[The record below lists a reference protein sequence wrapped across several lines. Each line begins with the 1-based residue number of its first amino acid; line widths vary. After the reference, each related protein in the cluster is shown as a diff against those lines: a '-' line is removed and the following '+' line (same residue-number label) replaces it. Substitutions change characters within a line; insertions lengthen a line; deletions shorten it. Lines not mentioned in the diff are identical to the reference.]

1 MPPLPPWMANV
12 WNVECWM
19 MLLGVTSRWSFST
32 DYEVAQLSECLQAN
46 KVFARCSLQFSQRV
60 RWLVSGSFKFFLK
73 SWQQNH
79 ATMLFSPLFKAQT
92 CHPDIIEEQTKASNL
107 RSAQS
112 GANHGGQRVQ
122 VYFPS
127 RAPRTSPHP
136 LTSEENGAWSR
147 FPLFCDCFYSS
158 GRHDCQTHNV
168 RTFVLLVSPPSQF
181 QFWPS
186 RSSDQC

>member
-1 MPPLPPWMANV
+1 MLNDVVRCHFTLILLHRLWGSTVVRVPAGKQSICKMFAAVQSKSMMTKV
-12 WNVECWM
+12 WFILVLFEILAAKPCYN
-19 MLLGVTSRWSFST
+19 
-32 DYEVAQLSECLQAN
+32 
-46 KVFARCSLQFSQRV
+46 SLNS
-60 RWLVSGSFKFFLK
+60 
-73 SWQQNH
+73 
-79 ATMLFSPLFKAQT
+79 LFKAQT

-112 GANHGGQRVQ
+112 EANRGGERVQ

-127 RAPRTSPHP
+127 RAPRTHPHP
-136 LTSEENGAWSR
+136 LTSEENGTSSR